1 MTAYDNPGSE
11 MADLMRRVRVLETQS
26 GADGSGFGG
35 GDGDHPGAGGD
46 SILLGT
52 DGLADGYASVAVGFE
67 AKASPIT
74 DTDADEAVAVG
85 TAATADGFGAI
96 ALGGRSYAQ
105 YENAMALGW
114 LAFAGHE
121 FSTAVGHQAVTS
133 ATHQVMLGRAED
145 TVRVPGNLTVVGTFS
160 NPSARHLKC
169 DIVPAPPLVSV
180 FPEVFEW
187 EYIDGDGRRQIG
199 PMADDL
205 VGTDAER
212 FLVVDDAGEPA
223 GIDKLGL
230 HTAQIAALLA
240 RVERLEEELR
250 VRNG

>member
-1 MTAYDNPGSE
+1 MMPLDDPSDPSAETRRLKKRVERLEAGTADAPGDS
-11 MADLMRRVRVLETQS
+11 S
-26 GADGSGFGG
+26 
-35 GDGDHPGAGGD
+35 HPGAGGD

-67 AKASPIT
+67 AKASTIT

-160 NPSARHLKC
+160 NPSARHLKTN
-169 DIVPAPPLVSV
+169 IIPAPVLSDI
-180 FPEVFEW
+180 FPELTEW
-187 EYIDGDGRRQIG
+187 EYIDGDGRRRLGYI
-199 PMADDL
+199 ADEL

-212 FLVVDDAGEPA
+212 FVTFDEDGRPA
-223 GIDKLGL
+223 GIDYLGL
-230 HTAQIAALLA
+230 LVVQVAQMRAEITALQN
-240 RVERLEEELR
+240 ELR
-250 VRNG
+250 G

>member
-1 MTAYDNPGSE
+1 MMPLDDPSDPSSETRKLKKRVERLEAGTADAG
-11 MADLMRRVRVLETQS
+11 V
-26 GADGSGFGG
+26 
-35 GDGDHPGAGGD
+35 DGDHPGAGGD

-52 DGLADGYASVAVGFE
+52 DGLADGYASVAIGFE
-67 AKASPIT
+67 AKAALIT

-85 TAATADGFGAI
+85 TASTADGFGAI

-121 FSTAVGHQAVTS
+121 FSTAIGHQAVTS

-160 NPSARHLKC
+160 NPSARHLKTG
-169 DIVPAPPLVSV
+169 IVPAPVLSDV
-180 FPEVFEW
+180 FPELTEW
-187 EYIDGDGRRQIG
+187 EYIDGDGRRRLGYI
-199 PMADDL
+199 ADDL

-212 FLVVDDAGEPA
+212 FVTFDEDGRPA
-223 GIDKLGL
+223 GIDYLGL
-230 HTAQIAALLA
+230 LVVQNAQLQA
-240 RVERLEEELR
+240 RVTVLENLIEGLT
-250 VRNG
+250 NG

>member
-1 MTAYDNPGSE
+1 MPVDDPS
-11 MADLMRRVRVLETQS
+11 DLNVGDRQLRKRVERLEAGT
-26 GADGSGFGG
+26 GG
-35 GDGDHPGAGGD
+35 GDSTHPGAGGD

-52 DGLADGYASVAVGFE
+52 DGLADGYASVAIGFE

-85 TAATADGFGAI
+85 TASTADGFGAI

-114 LAFAGHE
+114 LAFSGHA
-121 FSTAVGHQAVTS
+121 FSTAIGHQAVTS
-133 ATHQVMLGRAED
+133 ATHQIMLGRAED

-169 DIVPAPPLVSV
+169 DIVPAPRLVSV

-187 EYIDGDGRRQIG
+187 EYIEGDGRRHIG

-240 RVERLEEELR
+240 RIERLEEELR
-250 VRNG
+250 RRDG